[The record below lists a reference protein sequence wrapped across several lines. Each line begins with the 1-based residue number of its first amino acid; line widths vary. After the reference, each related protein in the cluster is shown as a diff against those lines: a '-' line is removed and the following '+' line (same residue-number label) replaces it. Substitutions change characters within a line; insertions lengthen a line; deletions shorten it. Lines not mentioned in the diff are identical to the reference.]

1 MSGIICALRGGP
13 DSQVTID
20 RAIALSKQTDL
31 PLYFLYVVNLDFLTR
46 TSSSSVQIVSA
57 EMEQMGE
64 FILLSAEA
72 SAVGQGISAQR
83 VIRHGNVLHEIAALC
98 HSLNA
103 DYLVLGRPQ
112 VKQPENI
119 FTGNLL
125 RDFIQRIEAQTG
137 SKVILPD
144 EDAR

>member
-20 RAIALSKQTDL
+20 RAIALSKETAL
-31 PLYFLYVVNLDFLTR
+31 PLFFLYVVNLDFLTR
-46 TSSSSVQIVSA
+46 TSSSSVQIVSR

-64 FILLSAEA
+64 FILLAAEA
-72 SAVGQGISAQR
+72 SAQGQGIGAQR
-83 VIRHGNVLHEIAALC
+83 VIRHGNVLDEIAALC
-98 HSLNA
+98 RSLGA

-112 VKQPENI
+112 MKHPENI
-119 FTGNLL
+119 FTTGML

-137 SKVILPD
+137 SKVVLPD
-144 EDAR
+144 NGT